1 MPIYF
6 FNLLF
11 PINLDMPPYVNFR
24 LFLSYLDVAKSLNN
38 LVGLY
43 KTQGQYAQ
51 AEPLYK
57 RSLAIAEQ
65 SLGPDHPAFALLRDA
80 IGIILSSSFDVI
92 LRSFCMI
99 AFGSISPPVSS
110 SSIHRCSSDTLTC
123 LGIVSDLSIPQC
135 VR

>member
-11 PINLDMPPYVNFR
+11 PINLDMPPYVNLR

-38 LVGLY
+38 LVALY

-57 RSLAIAEQ
+57 RSLAIREQ
-65 SLGPDHPAFALLRDA
+65 SLGPDHP
-80 IGIILSSSFDVI
+80 DVAKS
-92 LRSFCMI
+92 LNNLAKLQS
-99 AFGSISPPVSS
+99 GKKKLK
-110 SSIHRCSSDTLTC
+110 H
-123 LGIVSDLSIPQC
+123 
-135 VR
+135 